1 MTVSDQRQDVSAKE
15 RDSRQV
21 LSGWLRIVGGIVIL
35 ATVIVG
41 VVAAMWI
48 FAPELLTYSRRIED
62 LIIRVLVTSL
72 AVSSAGGLFMS
83 AMTRNPSWLL
93 TLLVA
98 GGMVALWLLIAGAMG
113 PLMH

>member
-1 MTVSDQRQDVSAKE
+1 MAASDRREEAPAK
-15 RDSRQV
+15 DGSSHQA
-21 LSGWLRIVGGIVIL
+21 LSNGLRIVGGLVIL
-35 ATVIVG
+35 ATAIVAI
-41 VVAAMWI
+41 VAALWL
-48 FAPELLTYSRRIED
+48 FAPELLTDSRRTED

-72 AVSSAGGLFMS
+72 AVSSLGGLFMS
-83 AMTRNPSWLL
+83 AMTKNPSWLL